1 MLQRNLTLPPDIQAF
16 LAAFVARR
24 RRQLILHTFGW
35 AIAVSL
41 LWLILSCSI
50 DRLLHLPASA
60 RLILLALGVLVL
72 LLALRPLRFLL
83 QPIDWVEIAEQ
94 IERLHPSF
102 QQRLITVTSRVL
114 GESAYRGS
122 NEILGQLLSEVSN
135 QTAKERGKTPRRW
148 RAAIEPWAAATVMAC
163 GMMLLALSPGMDLP
177 RLTGRFFKPL
187 ASLPPVTTTRL
198 DVRPG
203 DLDVNSAEPV
213 KIQVNVQH
221 LGASSVWLH
230 LEQPAGWSRS
240 TMNSDAEGRYS
251 LTLSSVD
258 QDLHY
263 FVNAGDATSRQYL
276 LRVRRMPAVAQ
287 FRIRYSYPS
296 YTGRAPFT
304 ITNGT
309 GLIEAP
315 VGSEARVTVTATE
328 RLSSATLSISG
339 SAIAME
345 HTDQPNTFQA
355 KLVVQKSQPYTL
367 DLLSD
372 RGVHGSGP
380 ESAKIVAMIDRP
392 PLVRLQQANQ
402 SLRLSAGDIVP
413 LAFQGVDD
421 FGIDSMR
428 IRAQINDAAPAYF
441 PLTVVGDRR
450 RQEDVMNFDLARM
463 KLALGDVVTI
473 WFDAQDGAGHL
484 SSSDPLQVVISPRSI
499 DLDTQARID
508 ELNGAAQLAS
518 TLRAELEEAGAAVD
532 QADAQSDHQSTGYLS
547 AEAQGNRHLASA
559 SEIATMVR
567 QSLLRA
573 ILHSPSAVMSVAL
586 SDWVDTAQSI
596 SNGSEDLFRL
606 GGAPSGMGNIPRD
619 RLTALVES
627 SRELQKWIQTSA
639 QGERSAAVIADR
651 ENLAAA
657 RARPAPANPRA
668 AERRSQ
674 GIARMSDE
682 IAAGAI
688 EAGIDPTSRDLDAK
702 LHVRLNA
709 EQSLIDQ
716 AKPVDFAIAA
726 QSWAGALR
734 EDPHRHP
741 GLDLRLSAAAQ
752 AEAVRPDAD
761 LVRAHDLESASRA
774 AAALETVVS
783 TDPKASPPSTLSS
796 FADAITAIEREHALS
811 LAPANIQHSSDAK
824 AIHEAAGKARRQ
836 IALWGGD
843 PLPTTMPAKMAST
856 PQQRAVAAEELAL
869 QSSAEA
875 SHRNYQHVTDLDN
888 ALIHQLI
895 ENARDSE
902 ARGIQRTR
910 PGASNP
916 QGNSAMQHIDDRI
929 DHIQR
934 AGQSIARSMV
944 TAESVDHL
952 GDDQEELENQAL
964 STSGQAQSL
973 ADRQRS
979 VADAIA
985 RVQSGQDQESSQ
997 PPETRPSEDDADWRE
1012 KAVAAIVTTQ
1022 EDLSAMPQALATLQ
1036 GAVAAKRDADTRA
1049 TAAETGI
1056 DSLPGEDQPIAQ
1068 RAADQAKQDAK
1079 EASARVERALAP
1091 LSVESGTAMTDRL
1104 DPFVPDDA
1112 GAREVIRQLMLPALG
1127 TLENASGRGD
1137 VAAVDR
1143 AASDVRQAIE
1153 AAQRELA
1160 VAQDHIMQRD
1170 PLTAA
1175 RWYASAAAD
1184 SLSQVPADLKTAVA
1198 HQANV
1203 TVALSRAWDRSI
1215 HRAAAQRMALIPS
1228 MQSVYGP
1235 PAPAVQQTP
1244 TVSAP
1249 SPANFTAA
1257 RQWGGLHVGQ
1267 ADALNGPFSNPDPP
1281 GYEESLRLYFEAIEK
1296 AQQQPGKTQ

>member
-1 MLQRNLTLPPDIQAF
+1 MLQRKMTLPSDIQAF
-16 LAAFVARR
+16 LASFVARR
-24 RRQLILHTFGW
+24 RRQLLLHTFGW

-41 LWLILSCSI
+41 LWLILSCSV
-50 DRLLHLPASA
+50 DRLLHLPSSA
-60 RLILLALGVLVL
+60 RLILLVLGLLVL
-72 LLALRPLRFLL
+72 LLALRPLRLLL
-83 QPIDWVEIAEQ
+83 QPVDWVEIAEQ
-94 IERLHPSF
+94 IEGLHPNF

-114 GESAYRGS
+114 GESSYQGS
-122 NEILGQLLSEVSN
+122 NEILCHLLTEVAN
-135 QTAKERGKTPRRW
+135 QTAQERGKTPRRW

-163 GMMLLALSPGMDLP
+163 AMMLLALSPGMDLP
-177 RLTGRFFKPL
+177 RLMGRFFKPL
-187 ASLPPVTTTRL
+187 AGLSPVTTTRI

-203 DLDVNSAEPV
+203 NLDVNSAEPV

-221 LGASSVWLH
+221 LGPSSVWLH
-230 LEQPAGWSRS
+230 LEQPGGWSRT

-258 QDLHY
+258 QDLRY
-263 FVNAGDATSRQYL
+263 FVTAGDATSRQYL
-276 LRVRRMPAVAQ
+276 LRVRRVPAVAQ

-296 YTGRAPFT
+296 YTGHAPFT
-304 ITNGT
+304 VTNGT

-315 VGSEARVTVTATE
+315 VGTEARIIVTATE
-328 RLSSATLSISG
+328 PLKSATLTVAG
-339 SAIAME
+339 NAIEME
-345 HTDQPNTFQA
+345 HTDQSNTFQA
-355 KLVVQKSQPYTL
+355 KLKVQKSQTYAL

-372 RGVHGSGP
+372 RGMHGNGP
-380 ESAKIVAMIDRP
+380 DSAKIIAMIDRP
-392 PLVRLQQANQ
+392 PLVRLQQGDQ

-413 LAFQGVDD
+413 LAFQAVDD

-428 IRAQINDAAPAYF
+428 IRAQINDGAPAYF
-441 PLTVVGDRR
+441 PLTIVGDRR
-450 RQEDVMNFDLARM
+450 RQEDVMNFDLAKM
-463 KLALGDVVTI
+463 KLALGDVVTL

-508 ELNGAAQLAS
+508 ELNSAAQLAS

-547 AEAQGNRHLASA
+547 AESQGNRHLSSA

-573 ILHSPSAVMSVAL
+573 MLHSPSAAMSVAM
-586 SDWVDTAQSI
+586 SGWVDAAQTI
-596 SNGSEDLFRL
+596 SSGSEDLFRL

-627 SRELQKWIQTSA
+627 SRQLQKWIQTA
-639 QGERSAAVIADR
+639 AAGERAAAVIADR

-657 RARPAPANPRA
+657 RARPAPADPRA
-668 AERRSQ
+668 AERRAQST
-674 GIARMSDE
+674 ARMSDE

-688 EAGIDPTSRDLDAK
+688 EVGIDPTSRDLDAK
-702 LHVRLNA
+702 LHVRWNS
-709 EQSLIDQ
+709 EQVLIDQ
-716 AKPVDFAIAA
+716 AKPIDFAAA
-726 QSWAGALR
+726 ARSWAGALR
-734 EDPHRHP
+734 EDSHRHP

-761 LVRAHDLESASRA
+761 LIRAHDLESASRA
-774 AAALETVVS
+774 ATALETVVS
-783 TDPKASPPSTLSS
+783 TDPKAGSPSTLSS
-796 FADAITAIEREHALS
+796 FADAIAALEREHALS
-811 LAPANIQHSSDAK
+811 LAPASVQHTDSAK
-824 AIHEAAGKARRQ
+824 AIHEAAEKARRQ

-843 PLPTTMPAKMAST
+843 PLPTTMPGKMAST
-856 PQQRAVAAEELAL
+856 PQQRAAAAEELAL

-902 ARGIQRTR
+902 SRGIQRPR
-910 PGASNP
+910 PGASNA

-929 DHIQR
+929 DHIQH
-934 AGQSIARSMV
+934 AGQAIARSMAA
-944 TAESVDHL
+944 AESVDHL

-964 STSGQAQSL
+964 SSTGQAQSL

-985 RVQSGQDQESSQ
+985 RVQSGQDIESVQ
-997 PPETRPSEDDADWRE
+997 PAETRPSEDDTDWRE

-1022 EDLSAMPQALATLQ
+1022 EDLSAMPQALAALQ
-1036 GAVAAKRDADTRA
+1036 SAVAAKRDADSRA
-1049 TAAETGI
+1049 AAAETGI

-1112 GAREVIRQLMLPALG
+1112 GAREVIRQLMLPALHS
-1127 TLENASGRGD
+1127 LEQASGRAD
-1137 VAAVDR
+1137 VTAVDR

-1160 VAQDHIMQRD
+1160 VAQDRIMQRD

-1184 SLSQVPADLKTAVA
+1184 SLSQDPADVKTAVA
-1198 HQANV
+1198 HQSNV

-1235 PAPAVQQTP
+1235 PAPPIQQTP
-1244 TVSAP
+1244 TVKAP
-1249 SPANFTAA
+1249 SPANFTAS

-1267 ADALNGPFSNPDPP
+1267 ADALSGPFSNPDPP

-1296 AQQQPGKTQ
+1296 AQQQPGKAQ